1 MTDLERLVDALRAS
15 SPDLDLT
22 LDWSGE
28 PEAPGWLDVE
38 EHGRSVAVEW
48 RPRLGFG
55 VSLVETSSDPSAGLF
70 EGPGEVFTDLHEA
83 KERILCLLDSE
94 GKRLRHRAV
103 GG

>member
-15 SPDLDLT
+15 SPDLDVT

-48 RPRLGFG
+48 RPRRGFG
-55 VSLVETSSDPSAGLF
+55 VSLVETSSDPTTVLF
-70 EGPGEVFTDLHEA
+70 EGPDEIFTDFHA
-83 KERILCLLDSE
+83 TKERILRLLDPE
-94 GKRLRHRAV
+94 ERPVRW
-103 GG
+103 